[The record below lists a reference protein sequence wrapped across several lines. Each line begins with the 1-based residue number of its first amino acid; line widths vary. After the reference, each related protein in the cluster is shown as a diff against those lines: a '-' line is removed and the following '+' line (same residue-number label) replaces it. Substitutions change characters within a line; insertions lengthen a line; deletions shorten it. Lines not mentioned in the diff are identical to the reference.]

1 MVGLAPAV
9 PAIEFN
15 LSSTGMS
22 KGIAQTTGPQMLV
35 RGEVASGPL
44 FVGGYFKNVDSSTS
58 DAEAGVLVGM
68 RAKAA
73 GFDFTLSAAW
83 KRAIDPA
90 PGSDRSALE
99 ISAGAAVKTGRL
111 TPRVTVVFSP
121 NDLGGTRRSL
131 FAEAGA
137 SYSLSP
143 KLSASAAFGRRQRDG
158 GIDYDAWNAGMTWQP
173 LKPLSIDLRYYDTD
187 TGSSQPYRARAVL
200 SARARF

>member
-35 RGEVASGPL
+35 RGEVANGPL
-44 FVGGYFKNVDSSTS
+44 FAGGYFKNVDSSTS
-58 DAEAGVLVGM
+58 DGEAGVLVGI

-73 GFDFTLSAAW
+73 GFDFGVSAAW
-83 KRAIDPA
+83 KRAVEPV

-99 ISAGAAVKTGRL
+99 ISAGAAFRTGRL
-111 TPRVTVVFSP
+111 TPRVSVVFSP

-137 SYSLSP
+137 SYSFSP
-143 KLSASAAFGRRQRDG
+143 KLSASAAFGRRQRQG
-158 GIDYDAWNAGMTWQP
+158 GIDYDAWNAGVTWQA

-187 TGSSQPYRARAVL
+187 AGSSQPYRARVVL